1 MDLDFSDIRN
11 YCLQKAGVTDGYPFG
26 PGALVFKVASKM
38 FGLLSENGGNLWLNL
53 KNTPLAN
60 LELRE
65 QYPGIT
71 AGYHMSK
78 VHWNTLVLD
87 GSLPVELVFLLI
99 DNSYDLVFQSLR
111 LSERAAIESASRP

>member
-87 GSLPVELVFLLI
+87 GSLPAELVFLLI

>member
-1 MDLDFSDIRN
+1 VDLDFSDIRN

>member
-1 MDLDFSDIRN
+1 VDLDFSDIRN

-87 GSLPVELVFLLI
+87 GSLPAELVFLLI

>member
-1 MDLDFSDIRN
+1 MDLDFSDIRT

-38 FGLLSENGGNLWLNL
+38 FGLLSEDGGNLWLNL

-60 LELRE
+60 LELRDR
-65 QYPGIT
+65 YPAIT

-87 GSLPVELVFLLI
+87 GSLPAELVYLLI
-99 DNSYDLVFQSLR
+99 DNSYDLVFQSLSR
-111 LSERAAIESASRP
+111 AERTAIENDSRP